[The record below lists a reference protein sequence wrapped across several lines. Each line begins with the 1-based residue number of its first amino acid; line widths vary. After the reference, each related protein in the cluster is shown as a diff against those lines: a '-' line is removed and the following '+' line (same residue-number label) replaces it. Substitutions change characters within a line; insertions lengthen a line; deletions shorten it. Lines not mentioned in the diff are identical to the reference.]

1 MWQLIANIF
10 SPGQFIPKG
19 QCYLWN
25 SGLIWLNASSDALIA
40 IAYYSIAI
48 ILVYSLYQRQ
58 NISILGAFISFCG
71 TTHLMEVWTLWHPA
85 YWISVGIKGITA
97 ILSLYISIRFFSLIP
112 LALTL
117 PNPAKLKATNESL
130 ESEIQQCQKTQIALR
145 KSETRYRA
153 IVEDQT
159 ELICR
164 FYQGGILTFVNDA
177 CCRYF
182 DKTPEELIGISFYQ
196 FLTSVQVAKLQQQL
210 DILTPEQPVATYEQM
225 VEMESG
231 ERKWQ
236 EWTNRAI
243 FDEYDNLVEYQGVGR
258 DITAIRESERRFRAI
273 FNQTFQFIGLLK
285 PDGTI
290 LEANQT
296 FLDFADAKHQDIIGK
311 YFWEAQLWLAV
322 DDDENSQDIETKY
335 KVAQAQIREAI
346 AKAAQGEFVRYEMM
360 VVGKD
365 HEVMTIDFSLK
376 PVFDE
381 LGDVVL
387 LIPEGRDITDRK
399 YVEQKLS
406 TFNTQLEQRVLEQ
419 TEQLKLANQALK
431 NQVRLQ
437 RVIAELS
444 QKALAGI
451 DISVLMDEIVTIVAQ
466 TLDVEYS
473 DILEL
478 RNDENAFLL
487 RAGFGWREGVVG
499 NLVLDVNSD
508 SQASYTL
515 RSSQPI
521 IVEDLRKEERFRDNV
536 LLNDYQVLSGI
547 SVIILDREKP
557 FGIVGV
563 YSKRRWWLSEDD
575 VYFLQAVAN
584 LLATAIERRETEDA
598 LKSSEENF
606 RQMAENIREIFWIA
620 SLDKSELMYI
630 SPGFEDIWGRS
641 VKDLYEQVGRISDSI
656 HPLDKDLFAA
666 SFEKQSRG
674 EFTNDEYRI
683 VRPDGEMR
691 WIWTRA
697 FPVRNESGEIYRT
710 VGISEDITERKKME
724 LALFQEKEKVQ
735 TTLKS
740 IGDGV
745 ITTDKNG
752 HVDYLNPMTEKMTGW
767 ELAAA
772 RGKPLTEILQIID
785 EVTGT
790 PMENPVDIVFREQ
803 RIVSFANNII
813 LVARD
818 GQEYAIEDS
827 AAPIKTEDNQILG
840 AVLVF
845 RDVTDKR
852 KLTNQISW
860 QAQHDSL
867 TGLLNR
873 REFEKYLDNCLVTV
887 QEKNQEHTL
896 AYIDLD
902 RFKIVNDTCGHQA
915 GDELLRQVSTL
926 LNSVCRK
933 SDIVARLGGD
943 EFGLLLLQC
952 TMNNAEELVQEL
964 IDRLQQ
970 FRFAWEGKSF
980 NIGMSVG
987 LVAINQESL
996 NNSGEKDSNVLLSA
1010 ADAACYIAKN
1020 QGRNCYHVYQTDDQ
1034 DVPQQKNTLH
1044 WVTKI
1049 HQACE
1054 ENLFCLYYQAVAPLS
1069 DSYLSKFYYEILLRL
1084 KDETGKIIP
1093 PMAFLPAAERYHLN
1107 PMIDRWVIKNFLK
1120 YLSEVKRQLQPSFTN
1135 KDDEIFLR
1143 QTPNNSGEVIYG
1155 INISGETVNDKEF
1168 ITFLQEQF
1176 ARFNISPQT
1185 VCFELTETVAMANL
1199 SQTAL
1204 LIKQLK
1210 HLGCRFALDDF
1221 GGGVS
1226 SFTYLKNLPVDYLK
1240 IDGSFVKDIVNDP
1253 IDYAIVEGMNNISH
1267 VMGLET
1273 IAELVS
1279 DRGILDKV
1287 KAIGI
1292 NYGQGYGVAYPQP
1305 LD

>member
-1 MWQLIANIF
+1 
-10 SPGQFIPKG
+10 
-19 QCYLWN
+19 
-25 SGLIWLNASSDALIA
+25 
-40 IAYYSIAI
+40 
-48 ILVYSLYQRQ
+48 
-58 NISILGAFISFCG
+58 
-71 TTHLMEVWTLWHPA
+71 MELEKKVMLLEHTE
-85 YWISVGIKGITA
+85 KD
-97 ILSLYISIRFFSLIP
+97 
-112 LALTL
+112 
-117 PNPAKLKATNESL
+117 LK
-130 ESEIQQCQKTQIALR
+130 ESE
-145 KSETRYRA
+145 
-153 IVEDQT
+153 
-159 ELICR
+159 
-164 FYQGGILTFVNDA
+164 
-177 CCRYF
+177 
-182 DKTPEELIGISFYQ
+182 
-196 FLTSVQVAKLQQQL
+196 AK
-210 DILTPEQPVATYEQM
+210 
-225 VEMESG
+225 
-231 ERKWQ
+231 
-236 EWTNRAI
+236 
-243 FDEYDNLVEYQGVGR
+243 
-258 DITAIRESERRFRAI
+258 FRAI

-296 FLDFADAKHQDIIGK
+296 FLDFADAKHQDIVGK
-311 YFWEAQLWLAV
+311 YFWEAQLWLAI
-322 DDDENSQDIETKY
+322 DDDEKPQDIGTKY
-335 KVAQAQIREAI
+335 KVAQTQIRQAI
-346 AKAAQGEFVRYEMM
+346 AKAAHGEFVRYEMM
-360 VVGKD
+360 MVGRD

-381 LGDVVL
+381 LGEVVL

-399 YVEQKLS
+399 YAEQKLS
-406 TFNTQLEQRVLEQ
+406 TFNAQLERRVLEQ
-419 TEQLKLANQALK
+419 TEQLKSANQALK
-431 NQVRLQ
+431 NQIRFQ

-451 DISVLMDEIVTIVAQ
+451 DISVLMDEIVTVVAQ

-473 DILEL
+473 EILEL
-478 RNDENAFLL
+478 LPNDNAFFL
-487 RAGFGWREGVVG
+487 RAGFGWREGFVG
-499 NLVLDVNSD
+499 NFVLDVNSD
-508 SQASYTL
+508 SQAAYTL

-521 IVEDLRKEERFRDNV
+521 IVEDLGKENRFRDNV
-536 LLNDYQVLSGI
+536 LLKEHQVLSGI
-547 SVIILDREKP
+547 SVIIPGRERP

-563 YSKRRWWLSEDD
+563 HSKRKWWLSDDD

-584 LLATAIERRETEDA
+584 LLATAIERRQTEDA

-606 RQMAENIREIFWIA
+606 RQMAENIREVFWMT
-620 SLDKSELMYI
+620 SLDKSELIYI

-641 VKDLYEQVGRISDSI
+641 VKDLYEQIEIIRDSI
-656 HPLDKDLFAA
+656 HPLDKDLFVA

-683 VRPDGEMR
+683 VRPDGKMR

-697 FPVRNESGEIYRT
+697 FPVSNESGEIYRT
-710 VGISEDITERKKME
+710 AGISEDITERKKME

-745 ITTDKNG
+745 ITTDENG
-752 HVDYLNPMTEKMTGW
+752 KVDYLNPIAEKMTGW

-772 RGKPLTEILQIID
+772 RGKALTKIFQIID

-790 PMENPVDIVFREQ
+790 PMENPVDIVFRER

-813 LVARD
+813 LVACD

-827 AAPIKTEDNQILG
+827 AAPIETEDNQILG

-852 KLTNQISW
+852 RWAHQISW
-860 QAQHDSL
+860 QAKHDSL

-873 REFEKYLDNCLVTV
+873 REFEKYLDNSLVTV
-887 QEKNQEHTL
+887 EENNQEHTL

-926 LNSVCRK
+926 LNSGCRK

-952 TMNNAEELVQEL
+952 TINNAQELVQEL
-964 IDRLQQ
+964 IHRIQE

-987 LVAINQESL
+987 LVTINQESM
-996 NNSGEKDSNVLLSA
+996 NNSGREDSNLLLSA

-1020 QGRNCYHVYQTDDQ
+1020 RGRNCYHVYQTDDQ
-1034 DVPQQKNTLH
+1034 DVAKQRNTLH

-1054 ENLFCLYYQAVAPLS
+1054 QDLFCLYYQAVAPLS

-1107 PMIDRWVIKNFLK
+1107 PMIDRWVVQNFFR
-1120 YLSEVKRQLQPSFTN
+1120 YLSEVKAQLQPCFTN
-1135 KDDEIFLR
+1135 QDAERCSR
-1143 QTPNNSGEVIYG
+1143 QAPNNLGEVIYG

-1176 ARFNISPQT
+1176 ARFNISPEI
-1185 VCFELTETVAMANL
+1185 VCFELRETVAVANL

-1240 IDGSFVKDIVNDP
+1240 IDGSFIRDIVNDP
-1253 IDYAIVEGMNNISH
+1253 VDYAIVEGMNNIGH

-1279 DRGILDKV
+1279 DPGILDKV
-1287 KAIGI
+1287 KAIGV

-1305 LD
+1305 LDYTSVGE